1 MSAVLLALILLAA
14 GLLAHLQLADARR
27 VPRHVTPSG
36 RADTVS
42 VIIPA
47 RNESATLPMLL
58 ASLQCLTTA
67 PREVLVVDDCS
78 DDGTSEVA
86 HAGGAT
92 VIQATTPPPGWTG
105 KAWACHQGV
114 AAASGSTLLFLDA
127 DTTFE
132 PDALDGLLTL
142 LDQEGGLVSAQPYHR
157 AVQAYE
163 QLSAY
168 FNVMSLLACGAVA
181 RRRPRHPMA
190 FGPVLLT
197 SREDYERAGGHSVVR
212 AEVLDDARLAAAYD
226 RADMPV
232 RCVLGGQAV
241 RMRMYPGGP
250 RQRVEGWTKNI
261 ASGAAAAA
269 RWSALAAG
277 LWVASHW
284 AVTVGAVLSVV
295 AVVHGGPVPL
305 VQGPPALWVAGW
317 LGVTLQ
323 LRAMLRRVGSFRW
336 WTWALFPVPLLA
348 FSLLF
353 ARSVL
358 LTSVRREVT
367 WRGRPIATGRSPRGE
382 VR

>member
-1 MSAVLLALILLAA
+1 MSTVLLALMLLAA
-14 GLLAHLQLADARR
+14 GLLAHLLLADARR
-27 VPRHVTPSG
+27 VPRRATPVG
-36 RADTVS
+36 RATAVS

-47 RNESATLPMLL
+47 RNEAATLPSLL
-58 ASLQCLTTA
+58 TSLRSLTAA
-67 PREVLVVDDCS
+67 PREVLVVDDSS
-78 DDGTSEVA
+78 DDGTSDIA
-86 HAGGAT
+86 RAQGAT
-92 VIQATTPPPGWTG
+92 VIRATTPPPGWTG
-105 KAWACHQGV
+105 KAWACHEGV

-127 DTTFE
+127 DTTLE

-142 LDQEGGLVSAQPYHR
+142 LDQEGGLVSVQPYHR
-157 AVQAYE
+157 TVRAYE

-168 FNVMSLLACGAVA
+168 FNVMSLLACGAFA

-197 SREDYERAGGHSVVR
+197 SREDYERAGGHSAVR
-212 AEVLDDARLAAAYD
+212 AEILDDARLAAAYD
-226 RADMPV
+226 RAGMPV
-232 RCVLGGQAV
+232 RCLLGGGAV

-250 RQRVEGWTKNI
+250 RQLVEGWTKNI
-261 ASGAAAAA
+261 ASGAAAAD
-269 RWSALAAG
+269 RWSALAAA

-295 AVVHGGPVPL
+295 VVLHGGPLPL
-305 VQGPPALWVAGW
+305 QGPPALWAAAWV
-317 LGVTLQ
+317 GVTLQ

-336 WTWALFPVPLLA
+336 WTWALFPVPLVA

-367 WRGRPIATGRSPRGE
+367 WRGRAITTGRFPRGE